1 MSSKDRKRC
10 KAKKWFS
17 SKKARRAF
25 SLGPDQKGFL
35 VTCNFREKEAIRE
48 AYQILN
54 EYADRLYGP
63 EVSHVVRQ
71 SDDDDDIDACLEAE
85 TEALKAQVLHLLCG
99 QQNFYTN

>member
-1 MSSKDRKRC
+1 
-10 KAKKWFS
+10 
-17 SKKARRAF
+17 
-25 SLGPDQKGFL
+25 
-35 VTCNFREKEAIRE
+35 
-48 AYQILN
+48 
-54 EYADRLYGP
+54 LYGP